1 MPVNILRPYYT
12 FFTMVICHKL
22 SPLLLIMVSVLW
34 KLILIP
40 LLFSWNLH
48 LGIYLFEVSRQ
59 DLLMS
64 FMDSAP
70 MPLEGSVAPSSPGS
84 SADQAGPSNAG
95 LAHSP
100 AGSFPSVPSGLS
112 PIPDSIPSVP
122 SLPSLD
128 SNDGEQ
134 SVNQREARPAL
145 PANPVASRGEEA
157 GPSNPAPPSPLGTDS
172 VDRDE
177 RALEGPGNAAPAL
190 VPQREREELARSI
203 HRAIRE
209 QVREHCERKPWNRG
223 LSSRFPEQDQVYVLG
238 ANNLMSDLEISSDM
252 GTETLRSWD
261 EAVQDP
267 NLLKSL
273 IKEHFPD

>member
-1 MPVNILRPYYT
+1 
-12 FFTMVICHKL
+12 MVLCKL

-40 LLFSWNLH
+40 LLFSWNFH
-48 LGIYLFEVSRQ
+48 LGIYLFEVSIL

-84 SADQAGPSNAG
+84 SQMADQAGPSNAG

-112 PIPDSIPSVP
+112 PIPDDPSIPSVP

-134 SVNQREARPAL
+134 SVEQRAPRESHP
-145 PANPVASRGEEA
+145 NPVASPGEEA
-157 GPSNPAPPSPLGTDS
+157 
-172 VDRDE
+172 
-177 RALEGPGNAAPAL
+177 ALRT
-190 VPQREREELARSI
+190 QRERVKAELRLLFQIGYNKRARSPETAEELI
-203 HRAIRE
+203 QWIGIDE
-209 QVREHCERKPWNRG
+209 ERDPLFLESLYNHLDW
-223 LSSRFPEQDQVYVLG
+223 LSLKQGGSVGQPQKLSKKGQDELCRWVLQQKEDG
-238 ANNLMSDLEISSDM
+238 AGGPGGDS
-252 GTETLRSWD
+252 
-261 EAVQDP
+261 
-267 NLLKSL
+267 
-273 IKEHFPD
+273 